1 MCNDI
6 YKITGKYCQN
16 FLFSNVRRCLP
27 VKIRGYLPGNNGFRS
42 VSTGYRF
49 LNLDFNFVRY
59 LAVTGAYRS
68 VYRYRQKP
76 GTALPSVSRTLGVL
90 RVSFTDRTGQTAGV
104 RYRYTGPVW
113 PETGRYRSNS
123 NLNSKNSVQPVRTGI
138 PAGLTGLN

>member
-1 MCNDI
+1 MLP
-6 YKITGKYCQN
+6 N
-16 FLFSNVRRCLP
+16 FLFSDVIRCLP
-27 VKIRGYLPGNNGFRS
+27 VKMRGYLPRNSGFRS
-42 VSTGYRF
+42 VSTGYHF

-59 LAVTGAYRS
+59 LAVTDAYRS

-138 PAGLTGLN
+138 PAGLIGLNSNPNLKSHM

>member
-6 YKITGKYCQN
+6 YKITGKCCQI
-16 FLFSNVRRCLP
+16 FLFSDVIRCLP
-27 VKIRGYLPGNNGFRS
+27 VKVRGCRPGNSGFRS
-42 VSTGYRF
+42 ISNGCRF
-49 LNLDFNFVRY
+49 LNFNFNFVRY
-59 LAVTGAYRS
+59 LAVTDAYRS

-90 RVSFTDRTGQTAGV
+90 RVSFTDRTDQTAGV

-123 NLNSKNSVQPVRTGI
+123 NLNSKNSVQAAHTGI
-138 PAGLTGLN
+138 PVG